1 MLVSLYLWH
10 NFIQREMSK
19 FKAYISSFRLR
30 TLPLAVST
38 VMMGNFVAA
47 YQGMYHA
54 RVGVLAVITT
64 VFLQILSNVAN
75 DYGDA
80 VSGADNEERV
90 GPERM
95 VASGKISLR
104 EMKMIVVLFAIMSLI
119 SGIAL
124 IISGNFEVLG
134 IQSWALLVLGLGA
147 IAAAIKYTVGKNP
160 YGYRGLGDFFVF
172 FFFGWVGVLGTYFLH
187 TGGFDFWLL
196 LPASAIGFLSAGVL
210 NLNNL
215 RDVES
220 DAKTGKYTLVVKKG
234 SDWGKK
240 YHVFLMLSA
249 MLCLIVYGL
258 LEFISYWQWLFLPI
272 YLLLIKN
279 LIFVYN
285 NKEAVLLYP
294 QLKKLALT
302 TFLLVLL
309 SGAGLL
315 FL

>member
-1 MLVSLYLWH
+1 
-10 NFIQREMSK
+10 MSK
-19 FKAYISSFRLR
+19 IKAYISSFRLR

-47 YQGMYHA
+47 YQAVYSA
-54 RVGVLAVITT
+54 RVGMLAVITT

-95 VASGKISLR
+95 VASGKISLK
-104 EMKMIVVLFAIMSLI
+104 EMKMIVVLFSILSLI

-124 IISGNFEVLG
+124 IMSGNFELMG
-134 IQSWALLVLGLGA
+134 IQSWALLVVGLGA

-160 YGYRGLGDFFVF
+160 YGYRGLGDLFVF

-187 TGGFDFWLL
+187 TGAFNPWLL

-215 RDVES
+215 RDIES
-220 DAKTGKYTLVVKKG
+220 DAKTGKRTLVVKKG

-249 MLCLIVYGL
+249 MLCLLVYGFF
-258 LEFISYWQWLFLPI
+258 EFISYWQWLFLPI
-272 YLLLIKN
+272 YLILIKN
-279 LIFVYN
+279 LIFVYKN
-285 NKEAVLLYP
+285 EEAVLLYP

-309 SGAGLL
+309 SGVGLL
-315 FL
+315 FR